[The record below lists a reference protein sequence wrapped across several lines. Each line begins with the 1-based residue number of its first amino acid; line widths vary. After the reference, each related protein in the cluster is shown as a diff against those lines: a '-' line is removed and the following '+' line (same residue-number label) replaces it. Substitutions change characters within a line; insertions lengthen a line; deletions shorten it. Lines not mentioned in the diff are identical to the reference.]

1 MNAVEFSTDWIE
13 TGPNASLE
21 ERSTLCD
28 LRIFV
33 AGENAC
39 HFSAPEAGRTFDC
52 VTVPAVHLAEGLATD
67 WWSIFGGR
75 DREYPIRRYRT
86 GFALPDLVFRC
97 DGSTFEARGN
107 QLHCDNP
114 KLRFWQVEKED
125 IPRTEAEAALADFIG
140 NVVERLRGNG
150 LENSETALRWL
161 RISES
166 LSDPDETAFC
176 EAAGALGADPYTIA
190 DETAH
195 LIERAGELFAEEAL
209 IEFLAGLGKTE
220 QPASIL
226 DWVRQVESRPQRA
239 SCLPDLPAVAEE
251 IDSVVRSK
259 PGERGW
265 AAGYR
270 AARALRTAL
279 DLPAHR
285 GMTPE
290 KFAARLGGEDFEP
303 APNVNG
309 IHALVSRSN
318 NEIRI
323 HLRGRGGA
331 DWARKSGNFAFAR
344 AVGDAICFRDG
355 GRSAINDLRHA
366 ERQATGRAFSAEF
379 LAPVESVLDMLDDG
393 RDVDEISNAFHVSP
407 LVVEHQIENRNR
419 IQEAA
424 AWTCQP

>member
-1 MNAVEFSTDWIE
+1 MEFSTEWIE
-13 TGPNASLE
+13 KGPNASEE
-21 ERSTLCD
+21 ERATLCD

-97 DGSTFEARGN
+97 DGSTFEALGN
-107 QLHCDNP
+107 QLFYDNP
-114 KLRFWQVEKED
+114 KLRFWQVEKEEV
-125 IPRTEAEAALADFIG
+125 PRAEAEAALGDFIG
-140 NVVERLRGNG
+140 SVVERLHESGIQD
-150 LENSETALRWL
+150 SETALRWL

-166 LSDPDETAFC
+166 LNDSDETAFC
-176 EAAGALGADPYTIA
+176 EAAGALGADPYAIA
-190 DETAH
+190 DHAAQI
-195 LIERAGELFAEEAL
+195 IERAGEMFAGEAL

-226 DWVRQVESRPQRA
+226 DWVRQVEKRPRRA
-239 SCLPDLPAVAEE
+239 SRLPDLPAVAEE
-251 IDSVVRSK
+251 IGSVAQPK

-279 DLPAHR
+279 DLPAHQ
-285 GMTPE
+285 GMTPD
-290 KFAARLGGEDFEP
+290 KFAARLGGEKFEP
-303 APNVNG
+303 APDVNG
-309 IHALVSRSN
+309 IHALVSRC
-318 NEIRI
+318 NEEVHI
-323 HLRGRGGA
+323 HLRDRGSA
-331 DWARKSGNFAFAR
+331 DWAEKPGNFAFAR

-355 GRSAINDLRHA
+355 RRSVVNDLRHA

-379 LAPVESVLDMLDDG
+379 LAPVECVLDMFESG
-393 RDVDEISNAFHVSP
+393 RDVDEISGAFHVSP

-419 IQEAA
+419 IREAT
-424 AWTCQP
+424 AWVA

>member
-1 MNAVEFSTDWIE
+1 MEFSTDWIE
-13 TGPNASLE
+13 KGPNASLE
-21 ERSTLCD
+21 ERATLCD
-28 LRIFV
+28 LRIVV

-39 HFSAPEAGRTFDC
+39 HFSAPEAGRTFDR

-107 QLHCDNP
+107 QLYSDNP

-125 IPRTEAEAALADFIG
+125 IPRAEAEAVLADFIG

-150 LENSETALRWL
+150 LQNSETALRWS

-166 LSDPDETAFC
+166 RSDPDETAFC
-176 EAAGALGADPYTIA
+176 EAAGALGTDPYTIA
-190 DETAH
+190 DQTAR
-195 LIERAGELFAEEAL
+195 LIERAGEMFAEEAL

-226 DWVRQVESRPQRA
+226 NWVQQVENRPQRT
-239 SCLPDLPAVAEE
+239 SCIPGLPAVAEE
-251 IDSVVRSK
+251 IGSVAQSK

-265 AAGYR
+265 TAGYR

-279 DLPAHR
+279 DLPAHQD
-285 GMTPE
+285 MTPE

-303 APNVNG
+303 APNVNS

-318 NEIRI
+318 DEIHI
-323 HLRGRGGA
+323 HLGNRGGD

-344 AVGDAICFRDG
+344 AIGDAICFRDG
-355 GRSAINDLRHA
+355 GRSVINGLRHA

-379 LAPVESVLDMLDDG
+379 LAPIESVMDMLDNG

-407 LVVEHQIENRNR
+407 LVVERQIENQSR
-419 IQEAA
+419 IRRAIA
-424 AWTCQP
+424 

>member
-1 MNAVEFSTDWIE
+1 MEFSTDWIE

-125 IPRTEAEAALADFIG
+125 ISRTEAEAALADFIG

-150 LENSETALRWL
+150 LENSEPALRWL

-290 KFAARLGGEDFEP
+290 KF
-303 APNVNG
+303 
-309 IHALVSRSN
+309 
-318 NEIRI
+318 
-323 HLRGRGGA
+323 GR
-331 DWARKSGNFAFAR
+331 
-344 AVGDAICFRDG
+344 
-355 GRSAINDLRHA
+355 
-366 ERQATGRAFSAEF
+366 ATGRRRFRTGSQCKRHPCLGFPEQQRNPYSPARSRRRRLGPEIGKLRLRAGSRRRHLLTGWRAFRNKRS
-379 LAPVESVLDMLDDG
+379 
-393 RDVDEISNAFHVSP
+393 SP
-407 LVVEHQIENRNR
+407 CRTPSDRPGVFRR
-419 IQEAA
+419 IPCACRKCPGHA
-424 AWTCQP
+424 RRWPRRR

>member
-1 MNAVEFSTDWIE
+1 MEFSTDWIE
-13 TGPNASLE
+13 KGPNASVE
-21 ERSTLCD
+21 ERATLCG
-28 LRIFV
+28 LRILI

-39 HFSAPEAGRTFDC
+39 HFSSPEAGRTFDR

-86 GFALPDLVFRC
+86 GFVLPDLVFRC
-97 DGSTFEARGN
+97 DGSTFEAQGN
-107 QLHCDNP
+107 QLYCDNP

-125 IPRTEAEAALADFIG
+125 IPRAEAEAALADFIG
-140 NVVERLRGNG
+140 SVVDRLLGNR
-150 LENSETALRWL
+150 LQNSETALRWL

-166 LSDPDETAFC
+166 RSDPDETTFC
-176 EAAGALGADPYTIA
+176 EAAGALGTDPYTIA
-190 DETAH
+190 DETAN
-195 LIERAGELFAEEAL
+195 LIERAGEMFAEEAL
-209 IEFLAGLGKTE
+209 IEFLAGLGKME

-226 DWVRQVESRPQRA
+226 DWVRQVEKRPRPA

-251 IDSVVRSK
+251 IGSVAQSK

-279 DLPAHR
+279 DLPAHQ

-290 KFAARLGGEDFEP
+290 KFAARLGGGHFEP
-303 APNVNG
+303 APDVNG

-318 NEIRI
+318 DEIHI
-323 HLRGRGGA
+323 HLRDRGGA
-331 DWARKSGNFAFAR
+331 DWAQKPGNFAFAR

-355 GRSAINDLRHA
+355 RRSVINDLRHA

-379 LAPVESVLDMLDDG
+379 LAPVESILDMLDNG
-393 RDVDEISNAFHVSP
+393 QDVDEISSTFHVSP
-407 LVVEHQIENRNR
+407 LVVEHQIENRDR
-419 IQEAA
+419 IQEAIA
-424 AWTCQP
+424 

>member
-1 MNAVEFSTDWIE
+1 MEFSTDWIE
-13 TGPNASLE
+13 KGPNASVE
-21 ERSTLCD
+21 ERATLCD

-52 VTVPAVHLAEGLATD
+52 VTVPAVHLAEGLVTD

-97 DGSTFEARGN
+97 DGSTFEALGN
-107 QLHCDNP
+107 QLFCDNP
-114 KLRFWQVEKED
+114 RLRFWQVEKED
-125 IPRTEAEAALADFIG
+125 IPRAEAEAALADFIG
-140 NVVERLRGNG
+140 SVVERLDSSG
-150 LENSETALRWL
+150 LNHSETVLRWS

-166 LSDPDETAFC
+166 LNDPDEIAFC
-176 EAAGALGADPYTIA
+176 EAAGALGADPYTISDHA
-190 DETAH
+190 AQ
-195 LIERAGELFAEEAL
+195 LIERAGEMFSGEAL

-226 DWVRQVESRPQRA
+226 DWVRQVENRPQRA
-239 SCLPDLPAVAEE
+239 SCLPDLPAVAED
-251 IDSVVRSK
+251 IGSIAQPQ

-285 GMTPE
+285 SMTPK

-303 APNVNG
+303 APDVNS
-309 IHALVSRSN
+309 IHALISRSN
-318 NEIRI
+318 DEIHI
-323 HLRGRGGA
+323 HLRDRGGA

-344 AVGDAICFRDG
+344 AVGDAICFRNG

-379 LAPVESVLDMLDDG
+379 LAPVESVLDMLDNG

-407 LVVEHQIENRNR
+407 LVVERQIENRDR

-424 AWTCQP
+424 ARLPDVV